1 MTEGKKPSKQPA
13 FDFYV
18 DDAYIDVYAIRY
30 SRRDTIDVYYHKATE
45 RLSAAFE
52 LQAHYYAIY
61 DVSNGGLPTP
71 YAISLS
77 AKLARADISHI
88 NQSVAI
94 VTSDSFMM
102 TFVRSVLN
110 RISSQNGVK
119 SMFFKDFQSAKAW
132 LHEERAHVESGQWN
146 KSHHNPL

>member
-1 MTEGKKPSKQPA
+1 MTIRSKSTKQSA
-13 FDFYV
+13 FEFYV
-18 DDAYIDVYAIRY
+18 VDDYIDVYAIRD
-30 SRRDTIDVYYHKATE
+30 SRRDTIDVYYNKATE

-52 LQAHYYAIY
+52 LQKHYYAIY

-71 YAISLS
+71 YAISRSRELAH
-77 AKLARADISHI
+77 AKFSRM

-102 TFVRSVLN
+102 TLVRSVLN
-110 RISSQNGVK
+110 RISSQKGVK

-132 LHEERAHVESGQWN
+132 LQEEHGHVESAQWD